1 MRRRTRLT
9 LAASTV
15 AALTGGLALTA
26 GGPAGATPAPAPA
39 STKTPAPAPADF
51 DGDGYGDAAF
61 SAAGATVAGHTG
73 AGQIVVTRG
82 SRTGPGAAHRQVIS
96 QNSPGVP
103 GTAEAGDAFGA
114 VSAAGDFNGDGFTD
128 LAVAAPHE
136 KVGRDVDAGTV
147 AVLWGSRNGLTGGTT
162 VVDQLADQHDEFG
175 ASLASGDFDGDG
187 RADLAIG
194 STGSTLTVLYGGITT
209 AGKGAYA
216 TSQLALPIA
225 HGPGNGVLHLAA
237 GDVNGDGRA
246 DLVVNAYEDTKRGW
260 NTNDLLFGAATP
272 RAALSPAGLRTLP
285 AGIVS
290 AIGDIDG
297 DGYGDVAI
305 GTSWDKR
312 VVTGTVN
319 GGKVSVLYGSP
330 AGPGSEVTITQNTGA
345 IPGSSELGDAFGADL
360 ALGDVD
366 GDGYA
371 DLAIGS
377 PGEDIDG
384 VADAG
389 SVTVLH
395 GSPAGIDTTARV
407 EYVHQDSPG
416 VPGADEKHD
425 RFGAAVRVT
434 DLTGDG
440 HADLVVGVP
449 GENGGNGR
457 VATLLSGGA
466 SLTTSG
472 AGSLSPTAL
481 GVSTAGAPH
490 VGAAF
495 AE

>member
-1 MRRRTRLT
+1 MM
-9 LAASTV
+9 
-15 AALTGGLALTA
+15 AALAGGLASA
-26 GGPAGATPAPAPA
+26 GGFPATAAPAKA
-39 STKTPAPAPADF
+39 LAPADF

-61 SAAGATVAGHTG
+61 SAADATVAGHAG
-73 AGQIVVTRG
+73 AGEIVVARG
-82 SRTGPGAAHRQVIS
+82 SRTGPNAARRQVVS

-114 VSAAGDFNGDGFTD
+114 VSAAGDFNGDGYTD

-136 KVGRDVDAGTV
+136 KVGHDVDAGTV
-147 AVLWGSRNGLTGGTT
+147 AVLWGSPSGLTGGTT

-175 ASLASGDFDGDG
+175 AALAAGDFDGDG

-194 STGSTLTVLYGGITT
+194 STGSTLTVLYGGVT
-209 AGKGAYA
+209 ATGKATYA

-246 DLVVNAYEDTKRGW
+246 DLLVNGYENTKRGW
-260 NTNDLLFGAATP
+260 NTNELLYGAATP
-272 RAALSPAGLRTLP
+272 QTALDPAGLRALP
-285 AGIVS
+285 AGIAG
-290 AIGDIDG
+290 AIGDING
-297 DGYGDVAI
+297 DGYGDLVI
-305 GTSWDKR
+305 GTSWGKR

-319 GGKVSVLYGSP
+319 GGKISVLYGSP
-330 AGPGSEVTITQNTGA
+330 TGPGTELTITQNTGA
-345 IPGSSELGDAFGADL
+345 IPGGSELGDAFGQDV
-360 ALGDVD
+360 ALGDID
-366 GDGYA
+366 ADGYA
-371 DLAIGS
+371 DLAVGS
-377 PGEDIDG
+377 PGEDLNG

-389 SVTVLH
+389 TVTVLH
-395 GSPAGIDTTARV
+395 GSPAGLDTTARV
-407 EYVHQDSPG
+407 EYVHQNSPG
-416 VPGADEKHD
+416 VPGTNEKHD
-425 RFGAAVRVT
+425 RFGAAVRLT

-440 HADLVVGVP
+440 HADLLVGVP

-466 SLTTSG
+466 TLTTTG

-481 GVSTAGAPH
+481 GVSTAGTPH